1 MLYRR
6 PLSYLMAALG
16 TVVIALFVAGAAR
29 ADRIA
34 LAALSV
40 AGGLVVMAVGV
51 ATMRDIQGT
60 GQALAHYGRG
70 VSPRVRLPKR
80 WDDAFWRLFPRLWGG
95 MALLIGAGWFAA
107 GVANLV

>member
-16 TVVIALFVAGAAR
+16 MVVIALFVAGAAR